1 MKRYI
6 IFGYLTFFLFSII
19 MIEKTFWFMFISLV
33 LYFPIKKIFSKM
45 SYNDVEEIF
54 FIKYFRNK
62 YPNNPLFR

>member
-33 LYFPIKKIFSKM
+33 LYFPIKKTFSKM
-45 SYNDVEEIF
+45 SYNDVEEVF

>member
-45 SYNDVEEIF
+45 SYNDVEEVF

>member
-19 MIEKTFWFMFISLV
+19 MIEKTFWFMFISMI

-45 SYNDVEEIF
+45 SYNDVEEVF

>member
-6 IFGYLTFFLFSII
+6 IFGYLTFFLLSII
-19 MIEKTFWFMFISLV
+19 MIEKTFWFMFISMI

-45 SYNDVEEIF
+45 SYNDVEEVF

>member
-19 MIEKTFWFMFISLV
+19 MIEKTFWFMFISLI
-33 LYFPIKKIFSKM
+33 LYFPVKKIFSKM
-45 SYNDVEEIF
+45 SYDDVEEIF